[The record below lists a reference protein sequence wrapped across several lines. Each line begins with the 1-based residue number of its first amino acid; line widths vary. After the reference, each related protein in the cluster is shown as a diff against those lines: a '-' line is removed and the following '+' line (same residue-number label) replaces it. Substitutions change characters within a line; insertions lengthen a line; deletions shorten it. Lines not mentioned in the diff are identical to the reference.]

1 MSTLGWS
8 CTEQRRHL
16 GEYLTGQMT
25 TADLVL
31 AGTHL
36 ETCHEC
42 GEELALWTRW
52 KHALKQPSPL
62 SPQHA
67 QQLSARV
74 MRALGDQVV
83 FAPPHRRNGIMRATM
98 AAAAVILVGIVTW
111 QLLPKKIQARL
122 PQHAERQEESP
133 LVLGASAQVSLDE
146 HVRLSTS
153 DGAVARWRQ
162 EDNGDKFVSLERG
175 SLSAEVSPL
184 PGHSEFRVCT
194 VRTCVRVIGTA
205 FTLTAA
211 TNGDRDQVEVAHG
224 LVAVSQADMPGI
236 EIVLSAGDKIF
247 APWQGASAFAL
258 PADAP
263 RSNKVSAPLTTLQRR
278 PSERPECARPTRD
291 AILSDPIS
299 AEGCLASAGVETW
312 TLLADAYLKAKLPL
326 RAYAVY
332 LKIYREFPES
342 REAESALFLL
352 AKLEDDRGDSDAANR
367 RFAEY
372 LARYEHGEFA
382 EEVMWRQ
389 AMLQVHARRFQL
401 SIQLLERLVSSH
413 PDGARIGDAL
423 FLLGSIY
430 DRELENTERAR
441 TYYQRYLQLPEADE
455 QVRETTRQRLSDLP
469 DGK

>member
-1 MSTLGWS
+1 M
-8 CTEQRRHL
+8 
-16 GEYLTGQMT
+16 
-25 TADLVL
+25 
-31 AGTHL
+31 
-36 ETCHEC
+36 
-42 GEELALWTRW
+42 
-52 KHALKQPSPL
+52 
-62 SPQHA
+62 
-67 QQLSARV
+67 
-74 MRALGDQVV
+74 
-83 FAPPHRRNGIMRATM
+83 
-98 AAAAVILVGIVTW
+98 
-111 QLLPKKIQARL
+111 
-122 PQHAERQEESP
+122 
-133 LVLGASAQVSLDE
+133 
-146 HVRLSTS
+146 
-153 DGAVARWRQ
+153 
-162 EDNGDKFVSLERG
+162 
-175 SLSAEVSPL
+175 
-184 PGHSEFRVCT
+184 
-194 VRTCVRVIGTA
+194 
-205 FTLTAA
+205 
-211 TNGDRDQVEVAHG
+211 
-224 LVAVSQADMPGI
+224 
-236 EIVLSAGDKIF
+236 
-247 APWQGASAFAL
+247 
-258 PADAP
+258 
-263 RSNKVSAPLTTLQRR
+263 
-278 PSERPECARPTRD
+278 
-291 AILSDPIS
+291 SDPIS